1 MSRLCFPTLIVRSP
15 ICRLRF
21 GHVTN
26 FVILFIISWRR
37 QVARRQQGLC
47 IVLSYRSRAFIALRE
62 RNFLL
67 WSNLFSDNEICSH
80 FNQCSISTGI
90 VVINFTTRRKLEFH
104 SINHYISCVLTMK
117 VDSQNIHCMFVLQ
130 SGNVPNSLGVDKAEK
145 KLQENED
152 LMKRLTG
159 IWEEKW
165 SKTQRIIE
173 VKYPSSC
180 VDHDFFQ
187 T

>member
-1 MSRLCFPTLIVRSP
+1 
-15 ICRLRF
+15 
-21 GHVTN
+21 
-26 FVILFIISWRR
+26 
-37 QVARRQQGLC
+37 
-47 IVLSYRSRAFIALRE
+47 
-62 RNFLL
+62 
-67 WSNLFSDNEICSH
+67 
-80 FNQCSISTGI
+80 
-90 VVINFTTRRKLEFH
+90 
-104 SINHYISCVLTMK
+104 MK

-130 SGNVPNSLGVDKAEK
+130 SGNSLGVDKAER

-173 VKYPSSC
+173 VKYRLVSLLSSSC

-187 T
+187 TLSYSIVIPCYCGTYLHSTA